1 MKKYLF
7 GIVIAIVVALGF
19 YIYTLSTYTYITAE
33 FKELRPFHN
42 ALPIYY
48 KGIVIGKAKGKM
60 HSEDFQ
66 HTLINLELHKKH
78 IMLPENTTVLLK
90 KEKRDDKERDFLELI
105 YPKEPS
111 EVMLSNG
118 SKIKG
123 IATVDVDTFMSNQH
137 PDDLEQIKQNLVD
150 STENLEAALS
160 GLSELFVLLQDV
172 VKDNEAN
179 LSTASKNLANT
190 TGNLNQITSKFDKS
204 IEQDKLDK
212 TMNNI
217 NTSLQNLQTVMSGLN
232 TTTDSLNIAMPR
244 VDATLYEVHGLA
256 SNANAI
262 SCGVRQTLAKR
273 FGGLRLLFGKTIDEC
288 NKANCFNN

>member
-7 GIVIAIVVALGF
+7 ITLIAFIIALEF

-42 ALPIYY
+42 VLPVYY
-48 KGIVIGKAKGKM
+48 KGIVIGKAKEKF

-66 HTLINLELHKKH
+66 HTLMKLELHKKN
-78 IMLPENTTVLLK
+78 IMLPENTVVFLK
-90 KEKRDDKERDFLELI
+90 KEKRNDRERDFLELV
-105 YPKEPS
+105 YPDEPLD
-111 EVMLSNG
+111 VMLSKG

-123 IATVDVDTFMSNQH
+123 VATVDVDTFMSNQH
-137 PDDLEQIKQNLVD
+137 PDDLEQIKQNLTN
-150 STENLEAALS
+150 STENLEAALA

-172 VKDNEAN
+172 VKENEVS
-179 LSTASKNLANT
+179 LTKASKNLADT
-190 TGNLNQITSKFDKS
+190 TVNLNQITKKFDNS
-204 IEQDKLDK
+204 VNQQNLDK
-212 TMNNI
+212 TMEGVSSSI
-217 NTSLQNLQTVMSGLN
+217 QNLQVITGGLG
-232 TTTDSLNIAMPR
+232 TTTDSLNIVMPR

-262 SCGVRQTLAKR
+262 SCGIRQTLAKR

-288 NKANCFNN
+288 DKKNCGG

>member
-1 MKKYLF
+1 MKKYIFIAL
-7 GIVIAIVVALGF
+7 IILVIALGF
-19 YIYTLSTYTYITAE
+19 YVYTLSAYTYITAE

-48 KGIVIGKAKGKM
+48 KGIVIGKAKEKF

-66 HTLINLELHKKH
+66 HTLMNLELHKKH
-78 IMLPENTTVLLK
+78 IMLPENTIVVLK
-90 KEKRDDKERDFLELI
+90 KEKRNDKERDFLELV

-111 EVMLSNG
+111 DIMLSNG

-137 PDDLEQIKQNLVD
+137 PDDLEQIKQNLTN
-150 STENLEAALS
+150 STENLEVALA
-160 GLSELFVLLQDV
+160 GLSELFILLQDV
-172 VKDNEAN
+172 VKENEVNLAN
-179 LSTASKNLANT
+179 ASKNLADT
-190 TGNLNQITSKFDKS
+190 TGNLNQITNKFNSSVKQ
-204 IEQDKLDK
+204 ENLDK
-212 TMNNI
+212 TMDGVNN
-217 NTSLQNLQTVMSGLN
+217 SVQNLQAITSGLG

-262 SCGVRQTLAKR
+262 SCGIRQTLAKR

-288 NKANCFNN
+288 NNKNCAK